1 MARGCLSANKQ
12 THIRVSDEEN
22 SNLCKF
28 IARAISNQYQINGY
42 QNNRYSGF
50 YFLKQEIIKSYKNSS
65 RLGVHFNGV
74 EEGIKLNG
82 NDLSRNLVTKKNNQQ
97 QKHKVCVCK
106 IKNIF

>member
-42 QNNRYSGF
+42 
-50 YFLKQEIIKSYKNSS
+50 
-65 RLGVHFNGV
+65 
-74 EEGIKLNG
+74 
-82 NDLSRNLVTKKNNQQ
+82 
-97 QKHKVCVCK
+97 
-106 IKNIF
+106 